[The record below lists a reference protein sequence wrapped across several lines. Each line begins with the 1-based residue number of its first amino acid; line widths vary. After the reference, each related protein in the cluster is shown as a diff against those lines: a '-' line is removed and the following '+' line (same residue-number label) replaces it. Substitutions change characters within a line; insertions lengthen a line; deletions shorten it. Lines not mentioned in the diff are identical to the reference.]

1 MEKTTGLIYD
11 NGYPYPSEDELKNI
25 FAVSCVESVA
35 ARLNSSTGE
44 IWLRMNKVNL
54 VDKYIYPCYESLHSE
69 SRKNVTDDI
78 ISTLEAWEKKEAEL
92 C

>member
-1 MEKTTGLIYD
+1 
-11 NGYPYPSEDELKNI
+11 
-25 FAVSCVESVA
+25 
-35 ARLNSSTGE
+35 
-44 IWLRMNKVNL
+44 MNKVNL